1 MDWKKPDMKV
11 AQALARHLL
20 LPGLPAIRDG
30 PDEYLAA
37 LRKRGTAYAK
47 AFDEIQARHGIE
59 TPTILLLIEA
69 VGTPTAALELLD
81 RNLPIEYVLAMG
93 ETR

>member
-20 LPGLPAIRDG
+20 LPGLPAIRDDG
-30 PDEYLAA
+30 DEYLVAV
-37 LRKRGTAYAK
+37 RQRGTAFAK
-47 AFDEIQARHGIE
+47 TFDEIQSRHDIE

-69 VGTPTAALELLD
+69 VGTPAAVLKLLD
-81 RNLPIEYVLAMG
+81 IGLPTDYVLAMG